1 MANNKQCTQKIPR
14 NDKRVDL
21 NSETVKQA
29 VYDYITEHKGKKAPT
44 YEVIAE
50 RTGLSYNTVLRY
62 FKELDF
68 KAMVTP
74 MRALT
79 PLVLNNIFA
88 ASHKSVAAQKLWL
101 QVVEGW
107 SEKIEVEN
115 TDKVEFEIVNFSE
128 YGKATNAD

>member
-1 MANNKQCTQKIPR
+1 MANIRQGTQKIPR
-14 NDKRVDL
+14 NDKRVDM
-21 NSETVKQA
+21 NSEIVKQA
-29 VYDYITEHKGKKAPT
+29 VIDYINESKGKKAPT

-88 ASHKSVAAQKLWL
+88 ASHKSVQAQKLWL

-107 SEKIEVEN
+107 NERLEIETQNTVELELI
-115 TDKVEFEIVNFSE
+115 DFSQDS
-128 YGKATNAD
+128 N